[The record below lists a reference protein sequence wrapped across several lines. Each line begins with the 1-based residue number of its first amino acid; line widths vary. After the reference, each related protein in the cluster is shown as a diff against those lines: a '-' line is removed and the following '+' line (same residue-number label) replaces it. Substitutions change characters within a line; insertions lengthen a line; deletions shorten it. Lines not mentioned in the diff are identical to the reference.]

1 MLSAISAMV
10 STIRRNTDTLTD
22 IDYPRSMRSLQLPIV
37 IVAAIA
43 AGCASAGGP
52 APAPFPTP
60 GGRPVAP
67 AGGTTSTTSTVP
79 GETLVNTALGFQG
92 TPYRF
97 GGTNPTG
104 FDCSGLVR
112 YVFAQHGIAMPRLA
126 AQQFEVGRKVELDDV
141 QPGDLVFFSTIAPGP
156 SHVGIAVG
164 GGEFVHAP
172 SSLGWVQTER
182 LDSSYWRQRFIAAT
196 RVE

>member
-1 MLSAISAMV
+1 M
-10 STIRRNTDTLTD
+10 RRLH
-22 IDYPRSMRSLQLPIV
+22 LPIV
-37 IVAAIA
+37 VVATIA
-43 AGCASAGGP
+43 AGCASAGGGATP
-52 APAPFPTP
+52 TPFPTP
-60 GGRPVAP
+60 GKRPVAP
-67 AGGTTSTTSTVP
+67 GGRTTSTASTVP

-112 YVFAQHGIAMPRLA
+112 YVFAQHGIPMPRLA
-126 AQQFEVGRKVELDDV
+126 AQQFEVGRKVEIDDV

-172 SSLGWVQTER
+172 SSRGWVQTER
-182 LDSSYWRQRFIAAT
+182 LDSSYWRQRFIAAK